1 LIRGAWPLRASF
13 LILTSVYEDQEA
25 KNRRKW
31 MPPASGPSHSRS
43 PRHMGSFVAH
53 SLARESA
60 SRSLAQEGGVAAARR
75 KGTGTRKA
83 SRIDAESVCLVQ
95 LGMPGST
102 LPMGHRQN
110 TTSTCTFGVGP
121 PGLEGPVRRPSSNP
135 PRAGPVRNIHGAGM
149 GVYGHIVQETNA
161 RAATFTLWSSFR
173 MEEAPTCA

>member
-25 KNRRKW
+25 RNRRKW

-43 PRHMGSFVAH
+43 PRRMGSLAAR

-60 SRSLAQEGGVAAARR
+60 SRSLAQEGGVAATRQ

-95 LGMPGST
+95 LFLWAIDRILLLLAHLGLGPLASRAQCGGPARTPQGRACLIGVVIGMKTHSWV
-102 LPMGHRQN
+102 HKDR
-110 TTSTCTFGVGP
+110 
-121 PGLEGPVRRPSSNP
+121 VR
-135 PRAGPVRNIHGAGM
+135 AKI
-149 GVYGHIVQETNA
+149 
-161 RAATFTLWSSFR
+161 
-173 MEEAPTCA
+173 

>member
-1 LIRGAWPLRASF
+1 MGFLNPKSKEVKNKDWGQEQKLIRGAWPLRASF

-25 KNRRKW
+25 RNRRKW

-43 PRHMGSFVAH
+43 PRRMGSLAAR

-95 LGMPGST
+95 LFLWAIDGILLLLAHLG
-102 LPMGHRQN
+102 L
-110 TTSTCTFGVGP
+110 GP
-121 PGLEGPVRRPSSNP
+121 LAS
-135 PRAGPVRNIHGAGM
+135 RAQCGGQA
-149 GVYGHIVQETNA
+149 
-161 RAATFTLWSSFR
+161 
-173 MEEAPTCA
+173 

>member
-1 LIRGAWPLRASF
+1 MGFLNPKSKEVKNKDWGQEQILIRGAWPLRASF

-25 KNRRKW
+25 RNRRKW

-43 PRHMGSFVAH
+43 PRRMGSLAAR

-95 LGMPGST
+95 LFLWAIDRILLLLAHLGLGPLASRAQCGG
-102 LPMGHRQN
+102 PARN
-110 TTSTCTFGVGP
+110 P
-121 PGLEGPVRRPSSNP
+121 PGPGLTELI
-135 PRAGPVRNIHGAGM
+135 RN
-149 GVYGHIVQETNA
+149 
-161 RAATFTLWSSFR
+161 
-173 MEEAPTCA
+173 